1 MKRLEP
7 EGRGPLGK
15 AKKTGAA
22 ILRICFFSDEKE
34 IDMANTLSDPKLDA
48 EWTRHFED
56 MIKSGTEPAAAA
68 ESMLRIAALTAEN
81 VMGPRKT
88 AAALTAAA
96 MFFVQR
102 HAAKA
107 AASEN
112 QQSCASSELTH

>member
-1 MKRLEP
+1 
-7 EGRGPLGK
+7 
-15 AKKTGAA
+15 
-22 ILRICFFSDEKE
+22 
-34 IDMANTLSDPKLDA
+34 MADALSDPNLDA
-48 EWTRHFED
+48 EWMRHFED
-56 MIKSGTEPAAAA
+56 MIKSGTEPAEAA

-88 AAALTAAA
+88 AATLTAAA

-112 QQSCASSELTH
+112 SQNCASSELRH